1 MKVEYYDNS
10 KYGFF
15 IKVAYDDYVT
25 GIESEEEF
33 DSLCYAI
40 EVFTSATNSDF
51 IFDRKVYDK
60 ILQQLTPDS
69 TIIIR
74 YVDDDYSV
82 SGRSLLIQVKR
93 NNELIPVVYKEN
105 GHWYPFDR
113 IIPKNRKTCLS

>member
-33 DSLCYAI
+33 VSLCYAI

-82 SGRSLLIQVKR
+82 SGRSLLIQIKR
-93 NNELIPVVYKEN
+93 NNELIPVVYKEK

>member
-10 KYGFF
+10 EYGFF

-33 DSLCYAI
+33 VSLCYAI
-40 EVFTSATNSDF
+40 EVFTSATDSDY
-51 IFDRKVYDK
+51 IFDRKVFDK
-60 ILQQLTPDS
+60 IAQHLEPENTV
-69 TIIIR
+69 IIR

-82 SGRSLLIQVKR
+82 SGRSLLIQIKR
-93 NNELIPVVYKEN
+93 NNELIPVVYKEK

-113 IIPKNRKTCLS
+113 DIPRNRKTCLS

>member
-33 DSLCYAI
+33 VSLCYAI

-82 SGRSLLIQVKR
+82 SGRSLLIQIKR

-113 IIPKNRKTCLS
+113 DIPRNRKTCLS